1 MKQTKVA
8 ISQAAQE
15 ILNNI
20 TANISPKKTISL
32 LSTGKE
38 IISGDLIDSNSNN
51 IAQQISKNGGE
62 IYQIIQTSDNKH
74 EIKNAITYLLNNSD
88 ALIITGGLGPT
99 SDDNTRFALG
109 QAVNKELIFI
119 KEAWEHVQN
128 RLNKFNIS
136 IAENNKQQALFPEGA
151 QLLINNNGTACGCK
165 LEFQGKQIFMLPGPP
180 KECIPMFELYVLP
193 ELRGGNYFN
202 LSKLYIW
209 KTLGLS
215 ESQIGLS
222 VEALAQEHK
231 LDKEIEI
238 GYRWSYPYVDIKV
251 QVNTESETV
260 IKFINDLET
269 LVKHN
274 LISKD
279 NSNTFAVFNNVITK
293 FGSQIAIV
301 NNIKNILPSVLS
313 DNPKIILEN
322 SFSNS
327 YQFDIDYFNIDK
339 EINDNIIKVQVNG
352 YIHNKIVYS
361 DKISIPNRDSDVVE
375 FIDSYVVWQLTNFI
389 KYIMEQK

>member
-20 TANISPKKTISL
+20 TANVSTKKTISL

-38 IISGDLIDSNSNN
+38 IISGDLIDTNSNY

-88 ALIITGGLGPT
+88 VLIITGGLGPT

-109 QAVNKELIFI
+109 QAVSKELLFTQ
-119 KEAWEHVQN
+119 EAWEHVQN

-136 IAENNKQQALFPEGA
+136 IAENNKQQALLPEGA
-151 QLLINNNGTACGCK
+151 KTLVNNNGTACGCQ

-180 KECIPMFELYVLP
+180 KECIPMVELYVLP
-193 ELRGGNYFN
+193 ELRCGNYFE
-202 LSKLYIW
+202 LSTRYVW

-215 ESQIGLS
+215 ESKIGLL

-251 QVNTESETV
+251 QVNTESEAV

-279 NSNTFAVFNNVITK
+279 NSNAFAVFNNVITK
-293 FGSQIAIV
+293 FSSQVAIV
-301 NNIKNILPSVLS
+301 NNIENILPPILS
-313 DNPKIILEN
+313 NNSKIILEN

-327 YQFDIDYFNIDK
+327 YQFDIDYFNTDK